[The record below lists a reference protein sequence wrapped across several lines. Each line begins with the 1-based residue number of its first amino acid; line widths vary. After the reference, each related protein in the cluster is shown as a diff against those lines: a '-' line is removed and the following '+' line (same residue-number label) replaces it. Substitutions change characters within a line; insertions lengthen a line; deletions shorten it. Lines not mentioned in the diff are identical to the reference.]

1 MSRSLGAFGSLGGTY
16 WVVSIE
22 SYSKSSQAGKEF
34 FLYIS
39 EKKENSVSKQK
50 L

>member
-1 MSRSLGAFGSLGGTY
+1 MSRSLGASLGGTY
-16 WVVSIE
+16 WIVSIE
-22 SYSKSSQAGKEF
+22 SYSKSSQTGKEF